1 MNRDKHL
8 SRLNP
13 VITVDQVQMTQSP
26 TLKSETAALSLAVAC
41 GLKKRRSL
49 DVSKFFHE
57 FNAWAM
63 EANIPRCLIFF
74 ILHSLFLITPLF
86 AQEPTT
92 DDSLNYFYST
102 STIENDTLQPLTL
115 DEAIR
120 QALENNYNI
129 IIARNDEEVAGN
141 NVFIGNAGFLPRL
154 NLVGNYQRS
163 VNDVYI
169 EFIQGGPEPMAPI
182 DRENAQ
188 SMQLNGA
195 VELSYTLFDGLS
207 RIYNYSR
214 LQELQRV
221 ADAQTQQTVEST
233 LFQVVSTF
241 LEVARLQREVDI
253 NEEAVAISVEREQRA
268 QSQYLYG
275 GSTKLDVLNAQVDLN
290 TDSVT
295 LSQTKLDYANAQRN
309 LNVLLGRPP
318 SDSFQPIDN
327 FDVNRQLSLDQLL
340 EQTQQNNAALQ
351 LADYSVSTARL
362 DEKIANARYF
372 PSFNLSGS
380 YNYLR
385 QENDASFLRLQEQLG
400 FTGGVSLNYTLF
412 DASVRSTQAQNATI
426 ALESQEQSLS
436 QTRLEVR
443 RDLLNAYATYE
454 NSLYLL
460 KQEQQ
465 SLETAQL
472 NFERSETAFRLGQI
486 NATALRTAQLNLVRA
501 RQRLNNLYYQTKQAE
516 ARLYQI
522 TGSLRSETVGE

>member
-26 TLKSETAALSLAVAC
+26 TLKPETAALSLAVAC

-74 ILHSLFLITPLF
+74 ILHSLFLITSLF

-102 STIENDTLQPLTL
+102 SAIENDTLQPLTL

-129 IIARNDEEVAGN
+129 IIARNDETVAGN

-465 SLETAQL
+465 SLKTAQL

-486 NATALRTAQLNLVRA
+486 NATALRTAQLNLIRA
-501 RQRLNNLYYQTKQAE
+501 RQRLNNLYYQAKQAE

-522 TGSLRSETVGE
+522 AGTLRNTVE